1 MLSETLPGPVAHYKP
16 KTRSYKNTP
25 VSILWT
31 YLSHKRWI
39 WSMPAISERS
49 SFTPPTP
56 ALAVEAILKA
66 YVHQGTHSTKGRVAS
81 STCSMCSVWYC
92 MSHRHGIACGLTCR
106 RLKEGFHVLVSEN
119 GVYLLVLELYMRLDG
134 KDTTAPYADERREI

>member
-1 MLSETLPGPVAHYKP
+1 LYLVRGLQLGTRASILAEAMPGPAAHYRP

-49 SFTPPTP
+49 SFAPPTP
-56 ALAVEAILKA
+56 ALALESILKA
-66 YVHQGTHSTKGRVAS
+66 YVLCFFFLS
-81 STCSMCSVWYC
+81 
-92 MSHRHGIACGLTCR
+92 IA
-106 RLKEGFHVLVSEN
+106 
-119 GVYLLVLELYMRLDG
+119 LLHAFDLYFKR
-134 KDTTAPYADERREI
+134 